1 MYKDCHLVH
10 ADLSEYNMLW
20 FEGRVYFIDVSQSV
34 EPSNPYGLELLL
46 RDCRNVSTFFSQKNV
61 GDVPNS
67 HELFNRLT
75 GLDISAVNDQEFV
88 AQVRWL
94 VLSFHSNSNDEIIG
108 APTIYSVYDW
118 FITH

>member
-1 MYKDCHLVH
+1 MERMYKDCHLVH

-88 AQVRWL
+88 AQVR
-94 VLSFHSNSNDEIIG
+94 
-108 APTIYSVYDW
+108 
-118 FITH
+118 